1 MSSERALFDAD
12 VLAVAGEDVRLSEEF
27 EEAVQEYLKA
37 LDDDVDGIA
46 ADIRSHVTDGTI
58 VEPLAAL
65 GAEDPRTVAELR
77 ALFDRLDDPEAAV
90 RLLPP
95 LRLFRT
101 DDVRSDGAPASFV
114 PVPATHLPQL
124 LEVYSPAIVY
134 VWLDDSESSDLA
146 KRDLETVFDEPRT
159 DVMPFA
165 VYGPAYKEVLDREY
179 NLSAGPAI
187 LFTRD
192 GEVES
197 RLYGAHGPATI
208 EAELDRHR

>member
-1 MSSERALFDAD
+1 MSSERALFDAG
-12 VLAVAGEDVRLSEEF
+12 VLTVTGEDVTLSEEF
-27 EEAVQEYLKA
+27 EKAVQGYLT
-37 LDDDVDGIA
+37 DVDADVDQIA
-46 ADIRSHVTDGTI
+46 AEIRGHVTDGAV

-77 ALFDRLDDPEAAV
+77 ALSDRLDDPEAAV

-95 LRLFRT
+95 LRLFR
-101 DDVRSDGAPASFV
+101 SDGVRTDGVPASFV

-124 LEVYSPAIVY
+124 LAVYSPAIVY

-146 KRDLETVFDEPRT
+146 KRDLEAVFDEPWT

-165 VYGPAYKEVLDREY
+165 VYGPAHKDVLDREY
-179 NLSAGPAI
+179 DLSAGPAI

>member
-1 MSSERALFDAD
+1 MHGKGP
-12 VLAVAGEDVRLSEEF
+12 AGNPIQAS
-27 EEAVQEYLKA
+27 
-37 LDDDVDGIA
+37 
-46 ADIRSHVTDGTI
+46 
-58 VEPLAAL
+58 
-65 GAEDPRTVAELR
+65 
-77 ALFDRLDDPEAAV
+77 PECPD
-90 RLLPP
+90 LLPP
-95 LRLFRT
+95 LRLFRS
-101 DDVRSDGAPASFV
+101 DDVRDDEAPTAFV

-146 KRDLETVFDEPRT
+146 KRDLEAVFDEPRM

-165 VYGPAYKEVLDREY
+165 VCGPAYKEILDQEY
-179 NLSAGPAI
+179 DLSAGPAI

-197 RLYGAHGPATI
+197 RLYGTHGPATI